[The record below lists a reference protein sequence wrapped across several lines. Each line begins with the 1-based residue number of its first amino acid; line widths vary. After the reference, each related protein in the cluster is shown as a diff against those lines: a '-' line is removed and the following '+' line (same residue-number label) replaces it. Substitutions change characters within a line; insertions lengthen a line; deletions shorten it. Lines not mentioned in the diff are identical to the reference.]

1 MRKSVADAALATVL
15 ATVLATCVTAAAVP
29 AADGVGTAAAGS
41 QVPTAARLP
50 VVYIYGMGE
59 VWSGPRVE
67 PSYIVFGADT
77 EVNKL
82 HWTHWTT
89 RSAFASG
96 QWWACAGA
104 LGPCEKWTGKVSL
117 TRVAAHKGTRYFS
130 WLVITAKH
138 HRTIVYK
145 YTSTGRWSA

>member
-1 MRKSVADAALATVL
+1 VRKSVADAVL
-15 ATVLATCVTAAAVP
+15 AVVLAVGLATCVTAAAAP
-29 AADGVGTAAAGS
+29 AAYAAGTAAAGS
-41 QVPTAARLP
+41 QAPAAAKLP
-50 VVYIYGMGE
+50 VVYIYGMGG
-59 VWSGPRVE
+59 VWSGPRVK

-96 QWWACAGA
+96 QWLACAGA

-138 HRTIVYK
+138 HRTITYK
-145 YTSTGRWSA
+145 YTSTGWWSA

>member
-1 MRKSVADAALATVL
+1 
-15 ATVLATCVTAAAVP
+15 
-29 AADGVGTAAAGS
+29 
-41 QVPTAARLP
+41 
-50 VVYIYGMGE
+50 MGG
-59 VWSGPRVE
+59 VWSGPRVK

-96 QWWACAGA
+96 QWLACAGA
-104 LGPCEKWTGKVSL
+104 LGPCEKWTGNVSL

-138 HRTIVYK
+138 HRTITYK
-145 YTSTGRWSA
+145 YTSTWWSV